1 MMEMDERHIVAIDLG
16 TSKMALT
23 VAKVNGNDKQIIYY
37 KETHSAGIKYS
48 GVFNIL
54 HAHSPLAFLIKD
66 AEESLGIK
74 INQAVVGMP
83 KFPIRQETNSGK
95 VMDRGEDTEI
105 TAEDIEAIKRF
116 AQETYP
122 LKDPKKEAIY
132 GAVAQ
137 SFSDGE
143 YFQIIENDI
152 IGMTSDV
159 LEGHF
164 KIFIGNKKDLKNAD
178 NLLMKA
184 GITSKK
190 KYFTAE
196 TTAKAVLTDIEMEN
210 GVALIDFGGG
220 STSVTIYHG
229 NIMRHYASIPFG
241 GRNITNDIKTE
252 LQISER
258 LAENIKLAFGACMP
272 DKLQSLSEKVL
283 HINGLTADQSKEVTV
298 KYLSEIITAR
308 TEEIIQAMLYE
319 ISQSGLAEHL
329 RGGIVV
335 TGGVS
340 QTANLGILIRQMSGY
355 NVRIGRPLGTL
366 SCQDVEGVYEPSAS
380 TSLGLIQAAIEDEC
394 MNCATCEETY
404 HTEIETPVEVETEI
418 TLVTEPESE
427 LGEIP
432 YIDIEEVTGTAAEE
446 VADAVNDMV
455 AEEQPLEEEPF
466 VEEEPSVEEEPQE
479 EEDEELDEDEEDDEE
494 EEENG
499 QEDEDYD
506 EELDDDETSS
516 GKGKGGLI
524 AKIKFIWNK
533 INDDTDDMIDNMT
546 KKK

>member
-1 MMEMDERHIVAIDLG
+1 MTDRSSAGKTRNRISSDMMETNERHIVAIDLG

-23 VAKVNGNDKQIIYY
+23 VAKVNGNDRQIIYY
-37 KETHSAGIKYS
+37 KEVHSAGIKYS
-48 GVFNIL
+48 GVYNIL
-54 HAHSPLAFLIKD
+54 HACAPLSFLIKD
-66 AEESLGIK
+66 AEDSLGIK

-83 KFPIRQETNSGK
+83 KFPIRQEANSGK

-159 LEGHF
+159 IEGHF
-164 KIFIGNKKDLKNAD
+164 KIFIGRKKDLKNAD
-178 NLLMKA
+178 NLLIKT

-196 TTAKAVLTDIEMEN
+196 TTAKAMLTDIEMEN

-283 HINGLTADQSKEVTV
+283 HIEGNTAEQSKEVTV

-308 TEEIIQAMLYE
+308 AEEIIQAMLYE
-319 ISQSGLAEHL
+319 ISESGLAEHL
-329 RGGIVV
+329 RSGIVI
-335 TGGVS
+335 TGGAS
-340 QTANLGILIRQMSGY
+340 QTANLGMMIRQMSGY
-355 NVRIGRPLGTL
+355 NVRIGHPLGIL
-366 SCQDVEGVYEPSAS
+366 SCQDIEGICETTAA
-380 TSLGLIQAAIEDEC
+380 TSVGLIQAAIEDEC
-394 MNCATCEETY
+394 MNCAICDEGY
-404 HTEIETPVEVETEI
+404 HTEVETPVEVAEPEETVTEI
-418 TLVTEPESE
+418 
-427 LGEIP
+427 
-432 YIDIEEVTGTAAEE
+432 IEEEVKVEVVVEE
-446 VADAVNDMV
+446 VPEVY
-455 AEEQPLEEEPF
+455 EPVY
-466 VEEEPSVEEEPQE
+466 VEEETEVA
-479 EEDEELDEDEEDDEE
+479 EDPDEDEV
-494 EEENG
+494 
-499 QEDEDYD
+499 DEDYD
-506 EELDDDETSS
+506 EELEDEDDAPVKKTRENN
-516 GKGKGGLI
+516 KGGFVE
-524 AKIKFIWNK
+524 KIRFIWNK
-533 INDDTDDMIDNMT
+533 FNDGIDTIIDDKTI
-546 KKK
+546 

>member
-23 VAKVNGNDKQIIYY
+23 VAKVNGNDRQIIYY
-37 KETHSAGIKYS
+37 KEAHSAGIKYS

-66 AEESLGIK
+66 AEDSLGIK

-83 KFPIRQETNSGK
+83 KFPIRQESNSGK

-122 LKDPKKEAIY
+122 LRDPKKEAIY

-196 TTAKAVLTDIEMEN
+196 ATAKAVLTDIEMEN

-283 HINGLTADQSKEVTV
+283 HINGLTAGQSKEVTV

-308 TEEIIQAMLYE
+308 VEEIIQAMLYE

-335 TGGVS
+335 TGGAS

-355 NVRIGRPLGTL
+355 NVRVGRPLGMM
-366 SCQDVEGVYEPSAS
+366 SCQDVDGIYEPSAA
-380 TSLGLIQAAIEDEC
+380 TALGLIQAAIEDEC
-394 MNCATCEETY
+394 MSCATCEETF
-404 HTEIETPVEVETEI
+404 HTEVETPVEVET
-418 TLVTEPESE
+418 VVVEPE
-427 LGEIP
+427 
-432 YIDIEEVTGTAAEE
+432 VAEPE
-446 VADAVNDMV
+446 VAEPEVVEPEAVEPAVCDETADV
-455 AEEQPLEEEPF
+455 AEETEYEVPEKTTPDVEPEETI
-466 VEEEPSVEEEPQE
+466 
-479 EEDEELDEDEEDDEE
+479 EEDD
-494 EEENG
+494 
-499 QEDEDYD
+499 DYD
-506 EELDDDETSS
+506 EELEDDDDDS
-516 GKGKGGLI
+516 GKKKKKKSENTGGLM

-533 INDDTDDMIDNMT
+533 INDDTDNMIDDMT